1 MTAAVV
7 GTIDAFALPAAGVLP
22 RLFVHDDDLPKAMA
36 LRTSATQIITLA
48 GGPVSGLL
56 VTTIGL
62 PGTLLVD
69 ATTFT
74 LQFAVLLLL
83 KPPYD
88 VPPQPQTTSGRGEGF
103 VGEVVDGVRVAWRDP
118 VLRLVL
124 VVVGVVAAF
133 VLPVTS
139 LCVPLIGRANG
150 WTAGHTGLVVG
161 GSVAGSLLVTVVVAR
176 CGTYRRPGHA
186 AALGC
191 LLAAAGITGLAI
203 APSVAA
209 TVVQGL
215 GVGLFTSHLAPV
227 FVRSTPRSYL
237 TRLQSLLSL
246 VQTVPLLASTNLL
259 ASLNLTH
266 ALTLS
271 AAATACAAVLLLR
284 LEPVVAAER
293 RTAA

>member
-1 MTAAVV
+1 
-7 GTIDAFALPAAGVLP
+7 
-22 RLFVHDDDLPKAMA
+22 
-36 LRTSATQIITLA
+36 
-48 GGPVSGLL
+48 
-56 VTTIGL
+56 
-62 PGTLLVD
+62 
-69 ATTFT
+69 
-74 LQFAVLLLL
+74 
-83 KPPYD
+83 
-88 VPPQPQTTSGRGEGF
+88 
-103 VGEVVDGVRVAWRDP
+103 VGEVVDGVRVAWGDP

-124 VVVGVVAAF
+124 GVVGVVAAF

-139 LCVPLIGRANG
+139 LCVPLIGRTNG

-176 CGTYRRPGHA
+176 LGTYRRPGHA

-191 LLAAAGITGLAI
+191 LLAAVGITGLAI

-227 FVRSTPRSYL
+227 FVRSTPRSHL

-246 VQTVPLLASTNLL
+246 VQTVPLIASTNLL

-271 AAATACAAVLLLR
+271 ATATTCAAVPLLR
-284 LEPVVAAER
+284 LEPAHVYFGNSSSKEG
-293 RTAA
+293 